1 MPDPEL
7 RAEGRTV
14 AFQGGTGALQAC
26 DRDSCPDEG
35 RREDQVVDQIV
46 GRSVDQLLGQIVD
59 RRSD

>member
-14 AFQGGTGALQAC
+14 AFQGGTGVLQAC

-35 RREDQVVDQIV
+35 RSEDQIV